1 MTILVTGSGGFIG
14 SAISFALLERGD
26 EVVGLDDIND
36 YYDTNLKLA
45 RLSRL
50 KSFQNFSFVES
61 DITNFSELQNV
72 FQRHGQF
79 SHVVHLAANA
89 GVRYSQDF
97 PLEVVNSNIVGHA
110 NLLELCRCMD
120 EFEHFVFASSA
131 SVYADDEQVPYNI
144 DSRINSPR
152 SVYAATKA
160 ADELISYVYS
170 HNFGMKQTALR
181 FFTVY
186 GPWGRPDMAYYLFT
200 DLIAKSKPIQVFNFG
215 DMRRDFVH
223 INDAVQGIILSLDN
237 PPSSGSGDVALQK
250 FNIGSGQSES
260 LHNLISQIE
269 KHLNMRAIRNLESG
283 PRGEMTETLAD
294 ISLTRSRL
302 GFSPSVSFGEGIE
315 NFVEWYRNFHAI

>member
-72 FQRHGQF
+72 FQRYGQF
-79 SHVVHLAANA
+79 SQVVHLAANA

-97 PLEVVNSNIVGHA
+97 PLEAVNSNIVGHA

-120 EFEHFVFASSA
+120 DFEHFVFASSA

-144 DSRINSPR
+144 DSRIDRPR

-237 PPSSGSGDVALQK
+237 PPSSDSGDVALQK

-260 LHNLISQIE
+260 LHHLISQIE
-269 KHLNMRAIRNLESG
+269 KHLNMRAIKNLESG
-283 PRGEMTETLAD
+283 PRGEITETLAD

-302 GFSPSVSFGEGIE
+302 GFSPSVSFGEGIG
-315 NFVEWYRNFHAI
+315 NFVEWYRNFHGI

>member
-120 EFEHFVFASSA
+120 DFEHFVFASSA
-131 SVYADDEQVPYNI
+131 SVYADDEQVPYRI
-144 DSRINSPR
+144 DSPIDRPR

-215 DMRRDFVH
+215 DMRRDFLH

-237 PPSSGSGDVALQK
+237 PPSSDSGDVALQK

-269 KHLNMRAIRNLESG
+269 KHLDMRAIRNLESG

-302 GFSPSVSFGEGIE
+302 GFSPSVSFDEGIE
-315 NFVEWYRNFHAI
+315 DFVEWYRNFHGI

>member
-50 KSFQNFSFVES
+50 KSFKNFSFVES

-72 FQRHGQF
+72 FQKYGQF

-97 PLEVVNSNIVGHA
+97 PLETVNSNIVGHA

-120 EFEHFVFASSA
+120 DFEHFVFASSA

-144 DSRINSPR
+144 DSRIDSPR

-170 HNFGMKQTALR
+170 HNFDMKQTALR

-200 DLIAKSKPIQVFNFG
+200 DLIARSKPIQVFNFG

-250 FNIGSGQSES
+250 FNIGAGQSES
-260 LHNLISQIE
+260 LHHLISQIE

-294 ISLTRSRL
+294 ISLTRSQL
-302 GFSPSVSFGEGIE
+302 GFSPSVSFGEGIG
-315 NFVEWYRNFHAI
+315 NFVEWYRNFHGI

>member
-50 KSFQNFSFVES
+50 KSFKNFSFVES
-61 DITNFSELQNV
+61 DVTNFSELQNV
-72 FQRHGQF
+72 FHRHGQF

-97 PLEVVNSNIVGHA
+97 PLEAVNSNIVGHA

-120 EFEHFVFASSA
+120 DFEHFVFASSA

-144 DSRINSPR
+144 DSRIDRPR

-170 HNFGMKQTALR
+170 HNFDMKQTALR

-200 DLIAKSKPIQVFNFG
+200 DLIARSKPIQVFNFG

-237 PPSSGSGDVALQK
+237 PPSSDSGDVALQK

-260 LHNLISQIE
+260 LHHLISQIE
-269 KHLNMRAIRNLESG
+269 KHLNMRAIKNLESG
-283 PRGEMTETLAD
+283 PRGEITETLAD
-294 ISLTRSRL
+294 ISLTRSQL

-315 NFVEWYRNFHAI
+315 NFVEWYRNFHGF